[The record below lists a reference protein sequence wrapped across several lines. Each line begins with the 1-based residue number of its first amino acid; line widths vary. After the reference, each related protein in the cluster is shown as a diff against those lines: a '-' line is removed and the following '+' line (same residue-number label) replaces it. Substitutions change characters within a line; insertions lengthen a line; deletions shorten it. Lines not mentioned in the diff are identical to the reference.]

1 MKKQGLSFLRLLQ
14 YVMFLFLAVIWLICI
29 TGTAH
34 NIVWYKELFV
44 TAVCLAGIFVFYL
57 LLKRMDNF
65 IQRHEKKLLWI
76 FLAVFSVAL
85 YAVSAVS
92 RNTPMYDYADIY
104 QAAYALA
111 YGGEV
116 DWHYFAL
123 WSNNFPIFLLLA
135 GVMKVCALLRLSD
148 PFYVLLGINVALT
161 VWGGRCVYRL
171 VRHHTGQAFWAF
183 GGLLLY
189 SAFLPLWS
197 GTNYFY
203 TDSLSLAFGVWAWW
217 KLLQP
222 GGKFR
227 NSVFAGFL
235 WGIGFSM
242 KATVAI
248 SLVAVV
254 VVSVLLRERALLYRA
269 AIAFVALLL
278 CIGAWIGIRSRFPNY
293 ELEQQYKMPLTYWLA
308 MGVHGNGSYP
318 ENSEFAVECMNTFG
332 LQGKKELAAAYLFE
346 HLPEA
351 WSAGHFVS
359 KARYNFA
366 SGKMGASEFN
376 QYPGT
381 LMYEC
386 MNDYGAYG
394 GYSAM
399 LASGYFYAL
408 LLMGMCGQLLSGRR
422 NSEHRKDC
430 TLEIAQF
437 TVFGLFLFLMLWESN
452 NRQLYNHIPWY
463 TLYAV
468 CGAYALTQK
477 LTGGRNAGEKSV
489 GEKA

>member
-1 MKKQGLSFLRLLQ
+1 MKKHGLSVLRLLQ

-44 TAVCLAGIFVFYL
+44 TAVCLTGIFVLCL
-57 LLKRMDNF
+57 LLNRAESL

-92 RNTPMYDYADIY
+92 RNTPVYDYADIY

-161 VWGGRCVYRL
+161 AWGGLCVYRL
-171 VRHHTGQAFWAF
+171 VRHHTGQAFWAL

-222 GGKFR
+222 GGRLR
-227 NSVFAGFL
+227 NGVFAGIL

-242 KATVAI
+242 KATVAV
-248 SLVAVV
+248 SLVAVA
-254 VVSVLLRERALLYRA
+254 VVSICTGRRLRLPRFCCALEHGL
-269 AIAFVALLL
+269 AF
-278 CIGAWIGIRSRFPNY
+278 
-293 ELEQQYKMPLTYWLA
+293 
-308 MGVHGNGSYP
+308 
-318 ENSEFAVECMNTFG
+318 
-332 LQGKKELAAAYLFE
+332 AAASRTMS
-346 HLPEA
+346 
-351 WSAGHFVS
+351 WSS
-359 KARYNFA
+359 SIKCR
-366 SGKMGASEFN
+366 
-376 QYPGT
+376 
-381 LMYEC
+381 
-386 MNDYGAYG
+386 
-394 GYSAM
+394 
-399 LASGYFYAL
+399 
-408 LLMGMCGQLLSGRR
+408 
-422 NSEHRKDC
+422 
-430 TLEIAQF
+430 
-437 TVFGLFLFLMLWESN
+437 
-452 NRQLYNHIPWY
+452 
-463 TLYAV
+463 
-468 CGAYALTQK
+468 
-477 LTGGRNAGEKSV
+477 
-489 GEKA
+489 